1 MISQWGRHG
10 GAWRAGRVPR
20 LSKEPGGQRCI
31 SGCILS
37 RAEGMSLGL
46 GGGEGAQGDLLLMSL

>member
-1 MISQWGRHG
+1 MESWEGTTAEQ
-10 GAWRAGRVPR
+10 GARGAEVAHLP
-20 LSKEPGGQRCI
+20 
-31 SGCILS
+31 LS